1 MRQSSVCGA
10 LERYGSLPSLGCRG
24 GRVRRE
30 DGDEIMN
37 KMRLSAAVG
46 VLLLLVTAY
55 AVRGRLFPGEVRML

>member
-1 MRQSSVCGA
+1 
-10 LERYGSLPSLGCRG
+10 
-24 GRVRRE
+24 
-30 DGDEIMN
+30 MN